1 MKSRNVVPMK
11 VAKFG
16 CIALSVVSC
25 GAGIALIAFPAPSA
39 RTITVC
45 LGAIMVLFGVI
56 RLVGYFSGD
65 LFRLAFQ
72 YDFQFGILLIIMGI
86 ITLLRPDGM
95 MNFLC
100 VCMGICTLADC
111 LFRTRTALEAK
122 RFGIRTWWMTMVM
135 AVITGLIGLV
145 LAFRPSTALE
155 VVAIWL
161 GVCLLSDG
169 ILNLSVAISLIKI
182 IDHQKPDVIDAEI
195 YEEMEDI

>member
-1 MKSRNVVPMK
+1 MKPRNVVPMK

-25 GAGIALIAFPAPSA
+25 LAGIALIVFPAPSA

-45 LGAIMVLFGVI
+45 LGAIMVLFGIV

-72 YDFQFGILLIIMGI
+72 YDFQFGLLLIIMGV
-86 ITLLRPDGM
+86 ITLLKPDEM

-111 LFRTRTALEAK
+111 LFRTKTALEAR
-122 RFGIRTWWMTMVM
+122 RFGIRTWWVTMVM
-135 AVITGLIGLV
+135 AVITGVIGLL
-145 LAFRPSTALE
+145 LAFRPSSALD
-155 VVAIWL
+155 VVVVLL

-169 ILNLSVAISLIKI
+169 ILNMSVAISLIKI
-182 IDHQKPDVIDAEI
+182 IDHQKPDIIDAEY
-195 YEEMEDI
+195 YEETEDI